1 MRDTP
6 NNRFP
11 NHFKD
16 FIEEL
21 NRNDVEYIL
30 IGGYA
35 MGVYGHHR
43 GTGDLDIFIN
53 STENNAEK
61 LLKASID
68 YGIPTDSVS
77 KDMFMVPKMI
87 GIGNPPLR
95 IEILK
100 KLDTVDFK
108 YAFQRSKVKT
118 VDGLKIKVISLED
131 LILLKKA
138 AKIGRS
144 KARDSED
151 LSFLEKL
158 KAKLKKGKDQGTSM

>member
-1 MRDTP
+1 MKKNP

-11 NHFKD
+11 NHFKE
-16 FIEEL
+16 FIEAI
-21 NRNDVEYIL
+21 NKYQVEYLL

-35 MGVYGHHR
+35 MGVYGHYR

-53 STENNAEK
+53 ATHENAEK
-61 LLKASID
+61 LVLACID
-68 YGIPTDSVS
+68 YGIPSES
-77 KDMFMVPKMI
+77 LKEEMFLVPKMI

-100 KLDTVDFK
+100 KLDTIDFT
-108 YAFQRSKVKT
+108 YAYQRSQSTKVDGVSIKT
-118 VDGLKIKVISLED
+118 VSLDD

-138 AKIGRS
+138 AKDGRAQ
-144 KARDSED
+144 ARDSDD

-158 KAKLKKGKDQGTSM
+158 KSKLKKRK

>member
-6 NNRFP
+6 NSRFP
-11 NHFKD
+11 NHFRD
-16 FIEEL
+16 FINEL
-21 NRNDVEYIL
+21 NNHQVEYLL

-53 STENNAEK
+53 ASEDNAEK
-61 LLKASID
+61 MVNASIV
-68 YGIPTDSVS
+68 YGIP
-77 KDMFMVPKMI
+77 KDQLKKEMFLVPKMI
-87 GIGNPPLR
+87 GIGEPPLR

-108 YAFQRSKVKT
+108 YAYERSELKK
-118 VDGLKIKVISLED
+118 VDGLDIRVVGLDD
-131 LILLKKA
+131 LILLKRA
-138 AKIGRS
+138 AVQDRS

-151 LSFLEKL
+151 LTFLEKL
-158 KAKLKKGKDQGTSM
+158 KSRLTRGKGF